1 MPSWSQIF
9 RAFTR
14 CAFSECPNAVTPG
27 SDFCFSH
34 YSAGED
40 NSFDGFPSSTTSPRL
55 STSQDRGDQVVI
67 DGLRGNPKSYDAEP
81 SRARVVGDAD
91 SRDRALHEGAKVN
104 KKCAFCECNEVVDP
118 EYDLCKRHNRT
129 RKAGSIERCPG
140 CSNFKR
146 KRYKVCSFCNDA
158 KTQVH
163 LDKSQTANKTI
174 RHYNSK
180 REQARY
186 RRESSPAWAAG
197 DADARSFHVYIL
209 KLDGGEFYAGQTR
222 ELRERLSE
230 HRDGRTQSTAGRN
243 PKLVWFTEV
252 SSRREATELEVEL
265 KKAIDGNPRIIR
277 RMVTGFHDMV
287 RELNFN

>member
-1 MPSWSQIF
+1 MRNRHGLELWAMPILAIARCT
-9 RAFTR
+9 RA
-14 CAFSECPNAVTPG
+14 
-27 SDFCFSH
+27 
-34 YSAGED
+34 
-40 NSFDGFPSSTTSPRL
+40 
-55 STSQDRGDQVVI
+55 
-67 DGLRGNPKSYDAEP
+67 PKSI
-81 SRARVVGDAD
+81 
-91 SRDRALHEGAKVN
+91 